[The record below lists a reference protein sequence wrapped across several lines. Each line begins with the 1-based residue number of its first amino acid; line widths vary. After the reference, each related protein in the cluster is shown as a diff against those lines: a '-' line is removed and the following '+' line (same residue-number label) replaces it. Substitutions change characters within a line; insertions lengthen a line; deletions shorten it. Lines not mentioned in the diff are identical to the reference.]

1 MPTKDEALAALGKLA
16 HFAHHGPE
24 STLVATL
31 RQYIE
36 STARDVE
43 RLDWMEQDRMST
55 RFSCFSHPLGMTWFA
70 IDQPGDFPTLRAA
83 IDAAIAQK
91 DKP

>member
-1 MPTKDEALAALGKLA
+1 MPTKDEALAALNSVAANHEGT
-16 HFAHHGPE
+16 FAAARAFG
-24 STLVATL
+24 TL

-36 STARDVE
+36 STARDAE
-43 RLDWMEQDRMST
+43 RYAFLRS
-55 RFSCFSHPLGMTWFA
+55 
-70 IDQPGDFPTLRAA
+70 IDHEGCSIFEFGDAGNPDPHKILIGGHADDF